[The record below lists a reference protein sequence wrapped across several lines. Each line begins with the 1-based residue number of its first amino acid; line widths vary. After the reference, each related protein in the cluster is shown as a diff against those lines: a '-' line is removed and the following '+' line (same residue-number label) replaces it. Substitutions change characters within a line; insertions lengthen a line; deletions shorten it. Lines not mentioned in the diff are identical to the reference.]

1 MPLELQNPR
10 VVESFDES
18 SQLYSQIKRS
28 VSGPGCV
35 IAIRPQY
42 GDHDKD
48 LLPFLESFLPLA
60 EELRKRAFQVVLLP
74 SSEVPDSFRVQLNG
88 IPLFTCPMERLVDL
102 DFVDVFFTMDDVYP
116 GQTRFP
122 ERAKVI
128 ALRHSFKWE
137 APGNTEPVHH
147 YLELAWESTAVDYVV
162 RSNDNAAHFPLDA
175 WRGVVTDTF
184 PPDLHL
190 RSSNTLGVIPAG
202 YLKLDMYIKACE
214 QVREPDALLFAPT
227 RMIADVLCKDFQLR
241 YGAEILDALLTEF
254 PDQNVIYR
262 PYPSDRDSP
271 EVKEIVERFKDNARF
286 ELDRSAQIGRT
297 YARSM
302 VLIGDMSHAS
312 FSFCFSRLA
321 PFVACSF
328 DTEAKLRMD
337 RCGYYAHDIA
347 ELIMDIRDLANRRA
361 QWSSIIEK
369 FRGEVISH
377 AGHTAVYLAENVQ
390 YVLSGER
397 RPDWAYIPK
406 LSQPG
411 SAWQVQDYLNSAQSW
426 ARLGASR
433 FTLPL
438 AILGLNVALDKF
450 SDIALIHAL
459 KARLLIDAES
469 TDDAHIGRH
478 DKTDDPMRAMA
489 RAFRLSSTEAM
500 CIDWSKTELVTLID
514 RLIVHSNLG
523 LEETP

>member
-60 EELRKRAFQVVLLP
+60 EELRKRAYQVVLLP

-190 RSSNTLGVIPAG
+190 RSSNNLGVIPAG

-406 LSQPG
+406 LSQSG
-411 SAWQVQDYLNSAQSW
+411 SDWQVQDYLNSAQSW

-433 FTLPL
+433 FTLPP

-459 KARLLIDAES
+459 KAKLLLIAGS
-469 TDDAHIGRH
+469 TDEKITRH
-478 DKTDDPMRAMA
+478 DKTDDPMRSMK

-500 CIDWSKTELVTLID
+500 LIDWSQAELVALID
-514 RLIVHSNLG
+514 SLLEHSSLD
-523 LEETP
+523 LKETP